1 MSIKNPS
8 LVVKTCYNQNHML
21 DILKV
26 KVQWNLSILLSDESQ
41 KTIKAKID
49 AATKRCKDF
58 ENKFGSNLQ
67 TFEDPKLLKA
77 ALEEL
82 ENIFTTTGS
91 SNDVGSYF
99 SLKSSLDE
107 SDTKIKAQ
115 LTKIEDATR
124 DSALIFQRFE
134 NKLSK
139 IPKERQSVL
148 LDASELTEFKRLLE
162 SSFEIGKYLLSE
174 ETEKALMLTNNVS
187 YGNWV
192 SMTSEFLSAEE
203 ASVLNKDGIKETKNF
218 SELFT
223 LIAEPKKEVRDGA
236 AKAIDAILAKHSK
249 VAEIE
254 LNSVLEYKKVKDLLR
269 GYKQPDSAFSI
280 ANEINLSVID
290 TLISEVTQNY
300 KIVHDFYTLRAKLLG
315 TERINYYE
323 RAVEYGSLDQKT
335 TFEEAVN
342 IVSETLIKLDPEF
355 NKIFEEFLYS
365 GQIDVYPK
373 KGKSDG
379 AFLRPLGKN
388 KPSFILLNFDNKL
401 QNTFTIAH
409 EMGHAIHHELTNKNQ
424 KIYYTDPSICLD
436 ETASTFIEGFVV
448 ESLSKELDDEAK
460 LTLLIRELDEAVATV
475 FRQIACYKFER
486 ALHADYREKGF
497 LSKEEIGALFLKH
510 MSEYCG
516 PSVVM
521 NAGAENWWVYW
532 SHIRSFFYVFSYAF
546 GYLVSKNLQSLVK
559 ADHTNISK
567 VKKLLETGS
576 FLKPEDALKEVG
588 IDINSKE
595 FWKNGISQIE
605 VVLNEATQLA
615 KKLGKV

>member
-8 LVVKTCYNQNHML
+8 LVVKTCYNQGYML
-21 DILKV
+21 NISGIKT
-26 KVQWNLSILLSDESQ
+26 QWNLFILLSDENPE
-41 KTIKAKID
+41 TIKTKIEV
-49 AATKRCKDF
+49 ATKRCKDF
-58 ENKFGSNLQ
+58 ENKFGLEPQ
-67 TFEDPKLLKA
+67 TFEDPKLLKT

-82 ENIFTTTGS
+82 EDIFTTTGC

-115 LTKIEDATR
+115 LTKIGDAIR
-124 DSALIFQRFE
+124 DNTLIFQRFQ

-139 IPKERQSVL
+139 IPKEKQSTL
-148 LDASELTEFKRLLE
+148 LSAPELTEFKRLLE
-162 SSFEIGKYLLSE
+162 TSFETGKYLLSE
-174 ETEKALMLTNNVS
+174 ETEKALVLINNVS

-192 SMTSEFLSAEE
+192 NMISEFLSAEE
-203 ASVLNKDGIKETKNF
+203 AFVPNKDGIKEIKNF

-223 LIAEPKKEVRDGA
+223 LIAEPKKEIRDGA
-236 AKAIDAILAKHSK
+236 AKAINDILAKHSK
-249 VAEIE
+249 TAEIE
-254 LNSVLEYKKVKDLLR
+254 LNSVLEYKKIKDLLR
-269 GYKQPDSAFSI
+269 GYEQPESSFSI
-280 ANEINLSVID
+280 DNEISLTVID
-290 TLISEVTQNY
+290 TLISEVTENY
-300 KIVHDFYTLRAKLLG
+300 KIVHDFYALRAKLLG
-315 TERINYYE
+315 MEKINYYE
-323 RAVEYGSLDQKT
+323 RTIEYGSLNQKT
-335 TFEEAVN
+335 TFEESIN
-342 IVSETLIKLDPEF
+342 TVSDTLLKLDPEF
-355 NKIFEEFLYS
+355 NKIFENFLYN

-379 AFLRPLGKN
+379 AFLCPLGKN

-424 KIYYTDPSICLD
+424 RVYYTDPSICLD
-436 ETASTFIEGFVV
+436 ETASTFIESFVV
-448 ESLSKELDDEAK
+448 ENISGDLDDETK

-486 ALHADYREKGF
+486 ALHKDYREKGF
-497 LSKEEIGALFLKH
+497 LSREEIGQLFIQN

-521 NAGAENWWVYW
+521 NAEAENWWVYW

-546 GYLVSKNLQSLVK
+546 GYLVSKNLQGLVK
-559 ADHTNISK
+559 TDPVNISK
-567 VKKLLETGS
+567 VKKLFISGS
-576 FLKPEDALKEVG
+576 SLKLEDALKEVG
-588 IDINSKE
+588 IDINNRE

-605 VVLNEATQLA
+605 ALLNEATQLA
-615 KKLGKV
+615 KKLGKI